1 MSPIK
6 ADLIVVATLAMI
18 LLGYAVWKIGSQLY
32 ALGGW
37 LKAIATH
44 LCEIDKTLQV
54 IAQGEIAAQQRR
66 LEAENLARI
75 REQIA
80 AGRETTEP

>member
-6 ADLIVVATLAMI
+6 ADIIVVVTLAMI

-32 ALGGW
+32 VLGGW
-37 LKAIATH
+37 LKTIAMH
-44 LCEIDKTLQV
+44 LGGIDKTLQV

-66 LEAENLARI
+66 LEAENLRRI